1 MAASENHGSIF
12 GSPIFKLIVGG
23 KVLTAHRAIL
33 EKSCWFQRSFQFRE
47 GLTQEMHFPEDA
59 PEQMERILSWLYTG
73 QLEYHRPKIAS
84 HDSKPSLTDAVLLYI
99 VADKY
104 MFSDL
109 QRRIEDMFHKYFLQ
123 DIETAFSHH
132 SYLKILREAGLP
144 DCCGLKKVLLDN
156 LAGDLRRHGWNMY
169 TKEVD
174 PGLVEELEND
184 PKAMLKLMEHLTDLR
199 LSSMQMG
206 RGPKRLKREH
216 SATTVSEDWS
226 SMAVYTID

>member
-1 MAASENHGSIF
+1 MAASGDRGSIF
-12 GSPIFKLIVGG
+12 GSPVFKLVVGG

-59 PEQMERILSWLYTG
+59 PEQMERVLSWLYTG

-104 MFSDL
+104 MVHDL
-109 QRRIEDMFHKYFLQ
+109 TRRIEEMFRKYFEQ

-132 SYLKILREAGLP
+132 SYLRTLREAGLP
-144 DCCGLKKVLLDN
+144 DCYGLKKVLLEN
-156 LAGDLRRHGWNMY
+156 LAVDLQRHGWKMY

-174 PGLVEELEND
+174 PGLIEELEND
-184 PKAMLKLMEHLTDLR
+184 PKTMLKLMENLTDMRVSYQQL
-199 LSSMQMG
+199 G
-206 RGPKRLKREH
+206 RGSKRLKREH
-216 SATTVSEDWS
+216 SATTVSEDLS
-226 SMAVYTID
+226 AQAVYTID